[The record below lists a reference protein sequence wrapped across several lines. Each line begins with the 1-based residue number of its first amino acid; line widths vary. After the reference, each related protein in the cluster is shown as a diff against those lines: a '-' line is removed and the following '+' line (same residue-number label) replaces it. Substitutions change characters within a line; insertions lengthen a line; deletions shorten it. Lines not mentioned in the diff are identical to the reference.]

1 MIFKNELSKIVIAV
15 ISMPIFMTINV
26 LKFIFIVLEVFLL
39 LSVLQSTLQ
48 KYFFEFI
55 FTEFDA
61 QSS

>member
-1 MIFKNELSKIVIAV
+1 
-15 ISMPIFMTINV
+15 MPIFMTINV